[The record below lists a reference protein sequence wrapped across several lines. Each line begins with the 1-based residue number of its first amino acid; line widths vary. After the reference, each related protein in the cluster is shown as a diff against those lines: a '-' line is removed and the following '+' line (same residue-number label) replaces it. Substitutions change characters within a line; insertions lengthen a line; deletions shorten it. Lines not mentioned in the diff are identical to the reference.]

1 MPQND
6 DSLPSAPW
14 DREVENLVRR
24 EGLARGS
31 ARDRVI
37 LNWLKRGDIRALAG
51 LLMDGHVPAPNVR
64 FQFAMMLLDDADF
77 DAAIAR
83 TRLDPDLWQLPYR
96 LVIKSRSARRRRSLD
111 TKKSD
116 RLDQGVGGLVPELRY
131 EAAIE
136 LIDQAVRATNH
147 ATRKRTVREVVPR
160 RRRKNKKS
168 KR

>member
-6 DSLPSAPW
+6 DGLPSAAW
-14 DREVENLVRR
+14 EKEVENLVRR

-64 FQFAMMLLDDADF
+64 FQVALMLLDDADF

-83 TRLDPDLWQLPYR
+83 ARLDRDLWQLPYR
-96 LVIKSRSARRRRSLD
+96 FVVKTRSARRRRSLGASG
-111 TKKSD
+111 SD
-116 RLDQGVGGLVPELRY
+116 RSEKSTGGLLPELRY
-131 EAAIE
+131 QAAVE
-136 LIDQAVRATNH
+136 LIDQAVLATN
-147 ATRKRTVREVVPR
+147 AAPKRRVRDVPR
-160 RRRKNKKS
+160 RRGKGKKS